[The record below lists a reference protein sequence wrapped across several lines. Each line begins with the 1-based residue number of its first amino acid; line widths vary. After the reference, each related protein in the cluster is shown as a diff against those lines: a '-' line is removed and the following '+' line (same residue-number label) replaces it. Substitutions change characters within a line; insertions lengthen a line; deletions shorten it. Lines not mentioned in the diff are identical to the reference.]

1 MAEKSRRASRGADR
15 VVALPL
21 RRASAP
27 SLRAPE
33 LDAVLGRLS
42 ALQVSL
48 SPTARRIAAFVLAN
62 AAEVVHMSVTE
73 VAERTQSSEGSV
85 VGLCQQLGARGF
97 QQLKIAL
104 ARDLVQPVQF
114 IHEDLGRDDPAATVL
129 EKIFA
134 SNIQALQDTLKVLDA
149 AQMARAVAAILAA
162 RRVEVYGIGSAAP
175 VAEDANYRLM
185 RIGIET
191 KVVVD
196 SHVQAISA
204 SLVGPGV
211 ATVTISHS
219 GSTIETVTATRLAKK
234 AGATTIC
241 ITNYGKSPLVAHADI
256 VLHTMARET
265 QFRTEAMTS
274 RIAQLAIV
282 DALIACLALATYDR
296 AVDTIAHTFEV
307 LADKRYQQEQLR
319 PGAQLFGGEA
329 PWREPAAR
337 HSGRP
342 DCPYAIGSCTT
353 TK

>member
-1 MAEKSRRASRGADR
+1 MKNPAAVKSRRSSRHAETVVPLSSRRTGAQGFQAA
-15 VVALPL
+15 ALDG
-21 RRASAP
+21 A
-27 SLRAPE
+27 
-33 LDAVLGRLS
+33 LGRLS
-42 ALQVSL
+42 ALCGSL
-48 SPTARRIAAFVLAN
+48 SPTARRIAEFVLAN
-62 AAEVVHMSVTE
+62 ASEVVHMSVTE
-73 VAERTQSSEGSV
+73 VAERTHSSEGSV

-114 IHEDLGRDDPAATVL
+114 IHEDLGRDDATATVL

-149 AQMARAVAAILAA
+149 AQMARAVEAILAA

-204 SLVGPGV
+204 SLAGPGV
-211 ATVTISHS
+211 ATITISHS

-241 ITNYGKSPLVAHADI
+241 ITNYGKSPLRAHADI
-256 VLHTMARET
+256 VLHTMAKET
-265 QFRTEAMTS
+265 RFRTEAMTS

-282 DALIACLALATYDR
+282 DALIASLALATYDR
-296 AVDTIAHTFEV
+296 SVDTIARTFDV
-307 LADKRYQQEQLR
+307 LSTKR
-319 PGAQLFGGEA
+319 F
-329 PWREPAAR
+329 
-337 HSGRP
+337 
-342 DCPYAIGSCTT
+342 
-353 TK
+353 